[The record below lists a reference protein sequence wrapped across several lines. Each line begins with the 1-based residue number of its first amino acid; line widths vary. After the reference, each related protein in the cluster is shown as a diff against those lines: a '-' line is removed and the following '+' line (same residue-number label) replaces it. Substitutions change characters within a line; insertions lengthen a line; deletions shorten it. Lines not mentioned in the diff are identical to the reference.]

1 MKIGITGATGFI
13 GRRLCALSR
22 ERGHEPVIFTRHP
35 DALAPQAC
43 EVRRFQ
49 TGAPPDLSG
58 LDAIVHLAGESL
70 IGLWTPPKKRR
81 IRDSRI
87 EGTRRVVEAINGAA
101 NGPRIFV
108 CASAI
113 GYYGDTGETIV
124 TESSPPGTG
133 FLAEIV
139 TAWEAEASR
148 AQGVRTTMLRTGF
161 VIGPGGGAMS
171 LIAPVFRLGLGGRLG
186 NGRQWMS
193 CIHLDDVAG
202 LILHAIG
209 NDGVSGPMN
218 AVMPAPVRN
227 AEFTRAVAAAVH
239 RPAIVPVPSIALK
252 IVLGELSHLL
262 LDSQRVLPQAATGA
276 GYTHSHPT
284 LAAALE
290 ALADQ

>member
-22 ERGHEPVIFTRHP
+22 ERGHEPVIYTRHP
-35 DALAPQAC
+35 DAPAPQAC
-43 EVRRFQ
+43 EVRAFAP
-49 TGAPPDLSG
+49 GAPPDLSG

-87 EGTRRVVEAINGAA
+87 EGTRRVVEAINAAA

-108 CASAI
+108 CASAV

-124 TESSPPGTG
+124 TESSPPGAG
-133 FLAEIV
+133 FLAEV
-139 TAWEAEASR
+139 TAAWEAEAAR

-161 VIGPGGGAMS
+161 VIGPGGGAMA

-202 LILHAIG
+202 LILHAVAH
-209 NDGVSGPMN
+209 DGVSGPLN

-227 AEFTRAVAAAVH
+227 AEFTRAVAAAAR
-239 RPAIVPVPSIALK
+239 RPAILPAPSLALK
-252 IVLGELSHLL
+252 IVLGELSRLL
-262 LDSQRVLPQAATGA
+262 LDSQRVLPARALETGCRFA
-276 GYTHSHPT
+276 FPT
-284 LAAALE
+284 LDGALRTVF
-290 ALADQ
+290 A